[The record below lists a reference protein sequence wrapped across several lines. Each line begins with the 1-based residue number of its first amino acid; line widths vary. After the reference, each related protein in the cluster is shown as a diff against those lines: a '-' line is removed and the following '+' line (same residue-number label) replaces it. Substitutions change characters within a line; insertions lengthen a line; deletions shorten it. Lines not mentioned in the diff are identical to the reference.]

1 MIVERYQSDHA
12 AIWDDF
18 VRSSRNGTFQF
29 ERGYMDYHSER
40 FSDHSLLIFD
50 EGELIS
56 VLPAHAIGDR
66 ISSHGGLSFGGFI
79 VAGGMKAATMLGV
92 FDATLSLLQTNGLSE
107 LTYKSIPH
115 IYHRQSA
122 EEDRYALFLLDAQ
135 VVRRDL
141 LSVVPRADRLPYQQR
156 RRRGAKKAND
166 AGVDIREE
174 RDLDEFWGLLA
185 SHLAERFD
193 TMPVHTLAEISL
205 LKQRF
210 PQNIRLF
217 TARLGKLLAG
227 VVIYE
232 SSQVAHCQYIAANS
246 EGQATS
252 ALDVLFD
259 RLLVG
264 VYCDHPYFDFGSS
277 HEDNRRAVVAGLIDQ
292 KEGFGARAVVQE
304 TYRVDLATFRPGIL
318 TGAMR

>member
-1 MIVERYQSDHA
+1 
-12 AIWDDF
+12 
-18 VRSSRNGTFQF
+18 
-29 ERGYMDYHSER
+29 
-40 FSDHSLLIFD
+40 
-50 EGELIS
+50 
-56 VLPAHAIGDR
+56 
-66 ISSHGGLSFGGFI
+66 
-79 VAGGMKAATMLGV
+79 
-92 FDATLSLLQTNGLSE
+92 
-107 LTYKSIPH
+107 
-115 IYHRQSA
+115 
-122 EEDRYALFLLDAQ
+122 
-135 VVRRDL
+135 
-141 LSVVPRADRLPYQQR
+141 
-156 RRRGAKKAND
+156 
-166 AGVDIREE
+166 
-174 RDLDEFWGLLA
+174 
-185 SHLAERFD
+185 
-193 TMPVHTLAEISL
+193 MPVHTLAEISL